1 VGRRDV
7 TKLHPY
13 AVLGAVLADELDAMP
28 PRVSRKRKRLR
39 EAMRARL
46 GAAFLGPESSRPA
59 ADEDPAAA

>member
-7 TKLHPY
+7 TKPHPY
-13 AVLGAVLADELDAMP
+13 AVLGAVLADELDAGT

-39 EAMRARL
+39 AAMRALL
-46 GAAFLGPESSRPA
+46 GAAFLGPESPRPA